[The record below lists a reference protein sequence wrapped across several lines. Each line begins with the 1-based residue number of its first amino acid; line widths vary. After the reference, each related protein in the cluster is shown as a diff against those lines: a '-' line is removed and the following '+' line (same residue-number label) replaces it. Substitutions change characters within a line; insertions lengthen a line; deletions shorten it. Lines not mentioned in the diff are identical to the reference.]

1 MLAENMFIHRAV
13 IGAGHKT
20 TTFKEGE
27 KIKVKEFTSYSSSNG
42 MEYVSPIK
50 DNKATIKAFK
60 KIKGF
65 LYSCDRDNIE
75 QTITFD
81 KIDNKVVNLDEYL

>member
-1 MLAENMFIHRAV
+1 
-13 IGAGHKT
+13 
-20 TTFKEGE
+20 
-27 KIKVKEFTSYSSSNG
+27 